1 MLIEEAAP
9 YISKILNIKRKWKCV
24 YASFLALRS
33 FFVRGAVILSWDSRY
48 VAIWYFTNQ
57 QSRYLAI
64 LSKISDNWL
73 QYCVMVVEIS
83 LLIICEI
90 TLVDLIFIL
99 VISLKKEPLTF
110 QSELVDELYVF
121 MANGFAL
128 KLIFN

>member
-1 MLIEEAAP
+1 
-9 YISKILNIKRKWKCV
+9 
-24 YASFLALRS
+24 
-33 FFVRGAVILSWDSRY
+33 
-48 VAIWYFTNQ
+48 
-57 QSRYLAI
+57 
-64 LSKISDNWL
+64 
-73 QYCVMVVEIS
+73 MVVEIS